1 MLSKVRHFVES
12 HSLRNIYFGIFAS
25 ILTYGSQVWGQFCN
39 QHILR
44 LTKIQNKAI
53 RIMSFANFQ
62 DETTPLY
69 NNLRILKLSDHI
81 KLENFIFAHNS
92 LSNNLPIPLRGS
104 VQLVDTLHDTSS
116 KTRGAT
122 LHKMVLPKVRT
133 SYGLNSIKYRTPATW
148 NLILNVLPKAHSVS
162 KATCKKDITEYFIS
176 SYT

>member
-69 NNLRILKLSDHI
+69 NSLRILKLSDHI

-133 SYGLNSIKYRTPATW
+133 SWFK
-148 NLILNVLPKAHSVS
+148 
-162 KATCKKDITEYFIS
+162 
-176 SYT
+176 